1 MALKI
6 SFFKTP
12 KPKQFS
18 YIPRVWNPEKED
30 RENRIKA
37 IEEKMGIKR
46 PDEGPYRP
54 DIRGRFHEMYEQDK
68 RTSKNVYGDKLK
80 MIIILGTIML
90 IFIAMYFFAKMFP
103 MLFSWQNSV

>member
-18 YIPRVWNPEKED
+18 YIPRVWNPDRED
-30 RENRIKA
+30 RENRIRA
-37 IEEKMGIKR
+37 IEEEMGIKR

-54 DIRGRFHEMYEQDK
+54 DIRGRFREMHEQDK
-68 RTSKNVYGDKLK
+68 KANKNVYGDRLR

-90 IFIAMYFFAKMFP
+90 IFVAMFFFAKMFP
-103 MLFSWQNSV
+103 MLLSWPNYV